1 MMGRSHA
8 LCGLTYGATVAAA
21 LDGAPASVRLL
32 AIPVA
37 GGAALLPDIDTPSS
51 RVSRSLG
58 PITQIISIGVAMLSV
73 FVYEATRG
81 PRDSRYS
88 NGGHR
93 RLTHCVLGCLLFG
106 AIALVAVLVH
116 PVAATAVLALLV
128 GLLAQGFRA
137 IGYGFTIA
145 GAVLAWNVTSQHTA
159 WWWVW
164 PVLIAGG
171 AFVHILGD
179 TVTNSGTPILA
190 LLLTRD
196 GMRWVTIRTP
206 WTFST
211 GQVFEQLVVTPVLW
225 AGFAVSL
232 TFATG
237 LAQHLISTAIAS

>member
-8 LCGLTYGATVAAA
+8 LCGLTYGAVVAGA
-21 LDGAPASVRLL
+21 LDGAPPAVRLL
-32 AIPVA
+32 AIPV
-37 GGAALLPDIDTPSS
+37 GGGTALLSDIDTLSS

-58 PITQIISIGVAMLSV
+58 PITGIISIGVAALSV
-73 FVYEATRG
+73 FVYEATRTR
-81 PRDSRYS
+81 RDSRYS

-93 RLTHCVLGCLLFG
+93 RLTHTIPGCLLFG

-116 PVAATAVLALLV
+116 PVAATAVLALLI

-137 IGYGFTIA
+137 IGYGFTLA
-145 GAVLAWNVTSQHTA
+145 GAVLAWNVTSQYTA

-171 AFVHILGD
+171 VFVHILGD
-179 TVTNSGTPILA
+179 TVTNSGTPLLWPLA
-190 LLLTRD
+190 V
-196 GMRWVTIRTP
+196 GGKRWATIRTP
-206 WTFST
+206 LTFST

-225 AGFAVSL
+225 TGFAVSL